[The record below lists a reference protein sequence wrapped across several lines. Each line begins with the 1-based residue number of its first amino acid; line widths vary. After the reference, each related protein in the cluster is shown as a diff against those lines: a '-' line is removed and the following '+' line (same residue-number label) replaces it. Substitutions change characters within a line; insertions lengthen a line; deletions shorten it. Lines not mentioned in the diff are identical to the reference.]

1 MYSSTKLQIYK
12 GMIQYILDSTQY
24 TLKRIAALS
33 NSSISNIRAIY
44 HYDEIPPNFPEE
56 FQLVQLYQIIL
67 ELEKKQRAI
76 RGLKS
81 L

>member
-33 NSSISNIRAIY
+33 NSTIYNIRAI
-44 HYDEIPPNFPEE
+44 HQYDEIPPNFPEE
-56 FQLVQLYQIIL
+56 LHLVQLYQIIL